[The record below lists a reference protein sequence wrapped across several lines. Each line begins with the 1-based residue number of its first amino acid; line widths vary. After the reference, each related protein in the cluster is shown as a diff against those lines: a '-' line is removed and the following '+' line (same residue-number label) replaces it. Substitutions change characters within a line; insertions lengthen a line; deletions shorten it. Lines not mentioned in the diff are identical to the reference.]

1 MPKVQGWDIRGEK
14 MKDKEKKELLKKFWL
29 EIKEHQKKWG
39 EQPISW
45 HHGLEEG
52 FLLLEEILG
61 VDPNDVDY

>member
-1 MPKVQGWDIRGEK
+1 

-29 EIKEHQKKWG
+29 EIKEHQKKWR

-52 FLLLEEILG
+52 FKDGFNTAIANGHTDEEVYG
-61 VDPNDVDY
+61 YG